1 MLATTRSLEGG
12 AGVRTDAGSAQ
23 IDEPA
28 ESASGLPGSPGRPLT
43 YFLEAYA
50 LLGISILAVIFFS
63 VWSETSDTFL
73 TSANIETLI
82 SGNVV
87 VAIVA
92 LGALVPLVVY
102 EFDLSVGA
110 IAGIS
115 SVFVAETLGAGTDV
129 AAAIALGVGI
139 GLLVG
144 TINALLVTRLGV
156 NAVITTLGVSIVI
169 AGVINLKTEGA
180 AITGGIPSSFTA
192 FGAETT
198 LGVPR
203 PTFALAA
210 AVLIVYYL
218 LVHTPFGR
226 YLYAMGSD
234 RSAARLVGVRTKLV
248 LGATFLVA
256 GALAGAAG
264 VLQVA
269 RADGADPRIGETLT
283 LPALAAA
290 FLSAAAIKPGRYNV
304 GGTLV
309 AIFFLA
315 VLNSGLNLAG
325 AAPYVSSFV
334 NGGALIIGVGL
345 AVRLGRRQEI

>member
-1 MLATTRSLEGG
+1 MTNGTVAAPVDESMRSG
-12 AGVRTDAGSAQ
+12 ASPAVGSHR
-23 IDEPA
+23 
-28 ESASGLPGSPGRPLT
+28 RPLA
-43 YFLEAYA
+43 YYLEAYA
-50 LLGISILAVIFFS
+50 LLGFAVLAAIFFS

-73 TSANIETLI
+73 SKANIETLI
-82 SGNVV
+82 SSNVV

-92 LGALVPLVVY
+92 LGALVPLVCY

-110 IAGIS
+110 IAGVS
-115 SVFVAETLGAGTDV
+115 SVFVAEALGGGTGV
-129 AAAIALGVGI
+129 AAAIVLGIGI

-144 TINALLVTRLGV
+144 AINALLVTRLGV
-156 NAVITTLGVSIVI
+156 NAVITTLGVSII
-169 AGVINLKTEGA
+169 LAGVINLKTEGTT
-180 AITGGIPSSFTA
+180 ILGGIPSSFTD
-192 FGAETT
+192 FGSATT
-198 LGVPR
+198 FGVPR
-203 PTFALAA
+203 PAFALLVAA
-210 AVLIVYYL
+210 LLVYYL
-218 LVHTPFGR
+218 LSHTPYGR

-234 RSAARLVGVRTKLV
+234 RAAARLVGVRTKLI
-248 LGATFLVA
+248 LGASFVAA

-264 VLQVA
+264 VIQVA
-269 RADGADPRIGETLT
+269 RAGGADPRIGDALT

-325 AAPYVSSFV
+325 AEPYVTSFV
-334 NGGALIIGVGL
+334 NGGALIVGVGL